1 MQNTVSRRT
10 LWYLMWILLIAQI
23 TISSCRKEVFLT
35 SGGTLRFSTDT
46 LSFDTVFTA
55 QGSVTRS
62 FKIYNPNK
70 QRIKINSIAL
80 RGGDSSRFRMN
91 IDGTPCKKINDV
103 ELAPDDS
110 LYVFVATTI
119 NPTAGNSP
127 FVVSDAVDIQL
138 NTKLY
143 DVPLEA
149 YGQDAHYIV
158 DSVLSSQTW
167 INDKPYVIIHS
178 ALVDSGEVLT
188 IQKGCRIYMHADS
201 KLYVSGSLKA
211 FGTKKDSIIF
221 QGDRLDR
228 DYFGYKDYPSE
239 WCGIHFLRSSSQ
251 NVMNFTVIKNAGNTN
266 FDNFFPAAVIVSP
279 PWVVS
284 SQPVLEMNQ
293 CIIANS
299 GGYGI
304 LGFNTQVRLRNCLI
318 HTCGLQN
325 IGFFEGGNYEV
336 TNCTLCTYGGLG
348 INHANQPTVAI
359 LNYRDVSLTE
369 YVGND
374 LNCTFTNNIVYGPL
388 TNEFFP
394 AKKNDWAYNLTV
406 DHCLLKRTDAMPIT
420 PTNTVLNVDPQFT
433 DLAKWNYRP
442 KSTSP
447 AKGAGIALPA
457 ILNDL
462 DDLPRGNPPSIG
474 CYEVN

>member
-1 MQNTVSRRT
+1 
-10 LWYLMWILLIAQI
+10 
-23 TISSCRKEVFLT
+23 
-35 SGGTLRFSTDT
+35 
-46 LSFDTVFTA
+46 
-55 QGSVTRS
+55 
-62 FKIYNPNK
+62 
-70 QRIKINSIAL
+70 
-80 RGGDSSRFRMN
+80 
-91 IDGTPCKKINDV
+91 
-103 ELAPDDS
+103 
-110 LYVFVATTI
+110 
-119 NPTAGNSP
+119 
-127 FVVSDAVDIQL
+127 
-138 NTKLY
+138 
-143 DVPLEA
+143 
-149 YGQDAHYIV
+149 
-158 DSVLSSQTW
+158 
-167 INDKPYVIIHS
+167 
-178 ALVDSGEVLT
+178 
-188 IQKGCRIYMHADS
+188 
-201 KLYVSGSLKA
+201 
-211 FGTKKDSIIF
+211 
-221 QGDRLDR
+221 
-228 DYFGYKDYPSE
+228 
-239 WCGIHFLRSSSQ
+239 
-251 NVMNFTVIKNAGNTN
+251 MNFTVIKNAGNTN
-266 FDNFFPAAVIVSP
+266 FDNFYPAAVIVSP

-336 TNCTLCTYGGLG
+336 TNCTLCTYGGIG

-374 LNCTFTNNIVYGPL
+374 LTCTFTNNIVYGPL
-388 TNEFFP
+388 SNEFFV
-394 AKKNDWAYNLTV
+394 AKKTDWAYNLTV

-457 ILNDL
+457 IINDL
-462 DDLPRGNPPSIG
+462 DDLPRGNPPSMG